1 MTKSASREYQTLQSL
16 VELFVSLSSS
26 VDQSVLQQLGR
37 NLESIIRQ
45 NDQTQI
51 TATTLEGLLTAIG
64 GQYLKCKMAESE
76 T

>member
-1 MTKSASREYQTLQSL
+1 MTKSVSREYQTLQSL
-16 VELFVSLSSS
+16 VELFVFLSSS
-26 VDQSVLQQLGR
+26 VDQSVVQQLGR

-64 GQYLKCKMAESE
+64 GQYLKCKMAEE
-76 T
+76 AT